1 MWIITRDIYGEE
13 GGYAPELREMDRVG
27 VHSRD
32 YNAERFDKADTL
44 AIRLLD
50 DDGEL
55 VYEARATRERIAD
68 SPEDRAFEVLDWAMA
83 DAGCTE
89 LQYFDNGEW
98 QTL

>member
-27 VHSRD
+27 VYSRD
-32 YNAERFDKADTL
+32 YDKEHFTTADTL

-55 VYEARATRERIAD
+55 VYEARATRERILD
-68 SPEDRAFEVLDWAMA
+68 SPESRAFELLDWAMA

-89 LQYFDNGEW
+89 LQYLENGEW
-98 QTL
+98 KTL

>member
-13 GGYAPELREMDRVG
+13 GCYAPELRETDRVG

-32 YNAERFDKADTL
+32 YNAEGFAKADTL
-44 AIRLLD
+44 PIRLLD

-55 VYEARATRERIAD
+55 VFEASATRERILKSA
-68 SPEDRAFEVLDWAMA
+68 EERAFEILDWAMA

-89 LQYFDNGEW
+89 LQYCDNGEW

>member
-1 MWIITRDIYGEE
+1 MWIITKDILSEADGCSL
-13 GGYAPELREMDRVG
+13 ELREMNRVG

-32 YNAERFDKADTL
+32 YTPERFAKADTL
-44 AIRLLD
+44 DIRLLD

-55 VYEARATRERIAD
+55 VYEARATRKRILD

-89 LQYFDNGEW
+89 LQYFDGGEW

>member
-1 MWIITRDIYGEE
+1 MWIITRDICGEDN
-13 GGYAPELREMDRVG
+13 GGTPELKEMDRVG

-32 YNAERFDKADTL
+32 YDAVKFAQNDTL
-44 AIRLLD
+44 QIRLLD

-55 VYEARATRERIAD
+55 VYEARATRERIED
-68 SPEDRAFEVLDWAMA
+68 SEERAFELLDWAMA